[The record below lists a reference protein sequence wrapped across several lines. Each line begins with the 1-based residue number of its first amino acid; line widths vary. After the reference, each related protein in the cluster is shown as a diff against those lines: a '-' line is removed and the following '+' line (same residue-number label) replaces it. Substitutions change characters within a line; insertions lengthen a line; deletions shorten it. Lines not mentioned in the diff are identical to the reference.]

1 MKCRGWIG
9 GEPESEEELESDDD
23 EEGEDDAS
31 ISKDDNES
39 VSTVAADGVA
49 KKKVKLPKPKK
60 PKDATKKPM
69 RKERAKANR
78 KTATD
83 FNKHMTKAE
92 IMEDPDL
99 DKEIDALAT
108 GGLKNQ
114 VQTLQFSRL
123 MGKIHKSKYI
133 YRLMLNA
140 IFRVIFRISV
150 RAKLQKAKLRLLSLL
165 REGELPCR
173 RLFLDYHGLKLMH
186 SWMSDVNSAD
196 RMLSLTF
203 RLEILQTLEKLTNNQ

>member
-1 MKCRGWIG
+1 MLKYCSKEAQKCFCESINCRGWIG

-23 EEGEDDAS
+23 EEGEDDVSA
-31 ISKDDNES
+31 SKDDNET
-39 VSTVAADGVA
+39 VSTVASDGVA

-83 FNKHMTKAE
+83 FKKHMTKAE

-123 MGKIHKSKYI
+123 MGKITQIQIVYHSN
-133 YRLMLNA
+133 RLMLNA
-140 IFRVIFRISV
+140 KKKFSLNFSACKI
-150 RAKLQKAKLRLLSLL
+150 AK
-165 REGELPCR
+165 G
-173 RLFLDYHGLKLMH
+173 
-186 SWMSDVNSAD
+186 
-196 RMLSLTF
+196 
-203 RLEILQTLEKLTNNQ
+203 